1 MKTPDLR
8 QLRQFIAVAEH
19 LHFGHAADA
28 LHISQPPLSRSIQD
42 LEARLGATLFERSR
56 RKVELTAAGAWYL
69 EEARQVIARLE
80 RASRAVAELAT
91 GGAGTLR
98 IGFVTIADYS
108 VLPGLLARFKA
119 ANPGVSLSLRELVT
133 EAQLDA
139 LGAGELD
146 LGFVL
151 PPLPAREVESFAVNR
166 EKLMVALHE
175 HHPLATGRGALAIKT
190 LADEPFVMVPS
201 NLARGLSDVVLGLC
215 ARAGFAP
222 RVAQEAVQMQ
232 TVVSLVSSGLG
243 VAIVPESLLNLRRSG
258 VVYRAVRDAHP
269 RIELRVAWRRDSHSA
284 ALSRFVAF
292 ARASARLVDSGPLN
306 PRPVRR
312 RLER

>member
-1 MKTPDLR
+1 MNTPDLR

-19 LHFGHAADA
+19 LHYGRAAAA

-42 LEARLGATLFERSR
+42 LEARLGARLLERSR

-69 EEARQVIARLE
+69 EEARQVLARLE
-80 RASRAVAELAT
+80 RAGRSVAERSAV
-91 GGAGTLR
+91 GAGALR

-108 VLPGLLARFKA
+108 VLPGLLSRFKA
-119 ANPGVSLSLRELVT
+119 ANPGVSLALRELVT
-133 EAQLDA
+133 ETQLEA
-139 LGAGELD
+139 LGAGDLD

-151 PPLPAREVESFAVNR
+151 PPLPAREVESIAVNR
-166 EKLMVALHE
+166 EPLVVALPSR
-175 HHPLATGRGALAIKT
+175 HPLARERGPLGVRT
-190 LADEPFVMVPS
+190 LAEEPFVMVPA

-243 VAIVPESLLNLRRSG
+243 VAIVPASLLNLRRKG
-258 VVYRAVRDAHP
+258 VVYRA
-269 RIELRVAWRRDSHSA
+269 
-284 ALSRFVAF
+284 
-292 ARASARLVDSGPLN
+292 
-306 PRPVRR
+306 
-312 RLER
+312 

>member
-1 MKTPDLR
+1 MTIPDLR
-8 QLRQFIAVAEH
+8 QLRQFVAVAEH
-19 LHFGHAADA
+19 LHFGRAAEA

-42 LEARLGATLFERSR
+42 LEAKLGVRLFERSR

-69 EEARQVIARLE
+69 EEARQVLARLD
-80 RASRAVAELAT
+80 RASRGVAELAA
-91 GGAGTLR
+91 GGAGALR

-108 VLPGLLARFKA
+108 VLPGLLSAFKA
-119 ANPGVSLSLRELVT
+119 ADPGVSMSLRELVT

-139 LGAGELD
+139 LGAGDLD

-151 PPLPAREVESFAVNR
+151 PPLPSREVESIAMNR
-166 EKLMVALHE
+166 ESLVVALPERH
-175 HHPLATGRGALAIKT
+175 ALAREHGPLGVRAI
-190 LADEPFVMVPS
+190 ADEPFVMVPA

-243 VAIVPESLLNLRRSG
+243 VAIVPASLLNLRRSG
-258 VVYRAVRDAHP
+258 VVYRAVRDPHP
-269 RIELRVAWRRDSHSA
+269 KIELRLAWRRDSHSA
-284 ALSRFVAF
+284 ALGRFVAL
-292 ARASARLVDSGPLN
+292 ARAHARLVDSRALN
-306 PRPVRR
+306 PRPLQRQKR
-312 RLER
+312 